1 MKTREKTIEIFVS
14 NLHKFIN
21 CVKPFN
27 KRGANFD
34 AKSKITVLAT
44 ILVISNCLLKCVH
57 GSSQFASSENNNDRH
72 SRDLNIKTLPPDPY
86 SDGYRHEH
94 GDFYASEVIN
104 SADALLSDW
113 DGDHWASLDADQDR
127 VNLQWSSTA
136 EEIIFQVRI
145 F

>member
-1 MKTREKTIEIFVS
+1 MA
-14 NLHKFIN
+14 FIN
-21 CVKPFN
+21 MVKPFN
-27 KRGANFD
+27 KLGANFD
-34 AKSKITVLAT
+34 AKSKILVLARV
-44 ILVISNCLLKCVH
+44 LVISCCLLKCVH
-57 GSSQFASSENNNDRH
+57 GSSFANSANNDRH
-72 SRDLNIKTLPPDPY
+72 NRDLNIKTLPPDPY
-86 SDGYRHEH
+86 SGGYRHEN

-113 DGDHWASLDADQDR
+113 DGDHWASLDAEQDR